1 MLDKVKLLDC
11 TLRDGGYYNNWN
23 FHFPSV
29 KKYLKQIYSSRI
41 DVVEIGFNFF
51 EKNPN
56 YGQFA
61 YADQKLIKK
70 IPKNN
75 KTKIAIMVN
84 ATDLLKIKGDYKK
97 FLGKNFSNTKNL
109 EIIRIATHLKDYKKI
124 IKHLKYFKSIN
135 LKVFFNLM
143 QINNVSK
150 KKLKDCLDT
159 LRKSNCVDVFY
170 FADSFGNLK
179 PNDVKKICN
188 FIKKNWYKEIG
199 IHSHDNCGLA
209 LKNSIQAF
217 KSGATWVDGTIQGM
231 GRGAGNVKTENLLKY
246 FKKFNYNLKSIEQTS
261 KYYFLY
267 LKKKYKWGKSN
278 YYKIAAKFN
287 IHPTYIQMLQTDGR
301 YSKRE
306 IINSIN
312 SLKKIVA
319 TSYDPLLLE
328 SSFLD
333 NKNIQGEWRADNFL
347 KNKNVLLI
355 GQGFSLSFKKNLDKI
370 EDFILKSKCT
380 VISINLNKF
389 IPDYLVD
396 YFISSNE
403 RRILVDHQKY
413 NNLSK
418 PIIIPKNKLK
428 KIKKDYQKINYLD
441 YGVTVKSKRFIF
453 KNNYAILPYNLTFAY
468 AMAVALAGKAKEI
481 TLAGFDGYKKNQ
493 RENIEMQ
500 KTINMI
506 LKHNKSL
513 KIKSLTKTGYK
524 LN

>member
-1 MLDKVKLLDC
+1 M
-11 TLRDGGYYNNWN
+11 
-23 FHFPSV
+23 
-29 KKYLKQIYSSRI
+29 
-41 DVVEIGFNFF
+41 
-51 EKNPN
+51 
-56 YGQFA
+56 
-61 YADQKLIKK
+61 
-70 IPKNN
+70 
-75 KTKIAIMVN
+75 
-84 ATDLLKIKGDYKK
+84 
-97 FLGKNFSNTKNL
+97 
-109 EIIRIATHLKDYKKI
+109 
-124 IKHLKYFKSIN
+124 
-135 LKVFFNLM
+135 
-143 QINNVSK
+143 
-150 KKLKDCLDT
+150 
-159 LRKSNCVDVFY
+159 
-170 FADSFGNLK
+170 
-179 PNDVKKICN
+179 
-188 FIKKNWYKEIG
+188 
-199 IHSHDNCGLA
+199 A

-246 FKKFNYNLKSIEQTS
+246 FKKFNYNLKSIE
-261 KYYFLY
+261 KYQNIISEIW
-267 LKKKYKWGKSN
+267 KKYKWGKSN

-287 IHPTYIQMLQTDGR
+287 IHPTYIQMLQADGR

-306 IINSIN
+306 IISSIN

-347 KNKNVLLI
+347 KNKKVLII

-418 PIIIPKNKLK
+418 LIIFSKNKLK

-441 YGVTVKSKRFIF
+441 YGVTKSKRF
-453 KNNYAILPYNLTFAY
+453 T
-468 AMAVALAGKAKEI
+468 
-481 TLAGFDGYKKNQ
+481 
-493 RENIEMQ
+493 
-500 KTINMI
+500 
-506 LKHNKSL
+506 
-513 KIKSLTKTGYK
+513 
-524 LN
+524 